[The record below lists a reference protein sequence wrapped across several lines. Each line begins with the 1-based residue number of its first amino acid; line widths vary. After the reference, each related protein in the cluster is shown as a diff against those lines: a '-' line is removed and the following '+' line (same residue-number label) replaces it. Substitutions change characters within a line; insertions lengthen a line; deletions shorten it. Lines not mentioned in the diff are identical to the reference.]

1 MASTLYGAVQ
11 VQNRT
16 EDSNL
21 RYDIIG
27 KNSELFHANEIV
39 TETSGLLEAA
49 DTTDVVVGVVAKT
62 QTMAGDNQTVA
73 MVKPGFVPADEGIFL
88 MGADADL
95 TVIASNGLYFPIT
108 GATATQQI
116 SVATLG
122 GTTGATASEA
132 GRVVQIVKVDPFNEG
147 GTGAGSGL
155 RQAYVRFVKTP
166 YTNIDIG

>member
-1 MASTLYGAVQ
+1 MAQTIYGAHQ

-16 EDSNL
+16 KDGNL
-21 RYDIIG
+21 RYDIVG
-27 KNSELFHANEIV
+27 KNSELFADGEIV
-39 TETSGLLEAA
+39 TVASGVLEAA
-49 DTTDVVVGVVAKT
+49 DTTDTVVGVVQKT

-73 MVKPGFVPADEGIFL
+73 FVKPGYVPADEGIFL

-95 TVIASNGLYFPIT
+95 SVVASNGLYFPIT

-122 GTTGATASEA
+122 GTTGATGVS
-132 GRVVQIVKVDPFNEG
+132 RVVQIVKVDPFNEG

-155 RQAYVRFVKTP
+155 RQAFVRFVKTP
-166 YTNIDIG
+166 YTNVAITA